1 MKPPIVNSPLVLLEQ
16 GTIAS
21 LRKARERQSEYERFY
36 WDQYFELQ
44 FQRDKIKEQI
54 FEVLNTSCTSN
65 FDFSSWQRS
74 VKYRFG
80 LHPLCVLGSLNDP
93 GGRFNIGDF
102 NTQTFEP
109 FPALYVAR
117 DKKTALVEHL
127 FASDERESGA
137 EWELALTKP
146 TSVTIV
152 AVSGHL
158 DRLFDMR
165 ATYALRPLV
174 KLLSQFNLSNALKS
188 RAQRLGIVEPVIVST
203 AAMLK
208 KSLEDK
214 KWRRAPMLY
223 DIPANPQIFGHLI
236 YAAKIEAV
244 LYKSTLTGKDCLAI
258 FPRNFIDTTSFV
270 ELDDETPMDETPAR
284 LDCHTWGQSE
294 VQWKSILGR

>member
-158 DRLFDMR
+158 DRLF
-165 ATYALRPLV
+165 
-174 KLLSQFNLSNALKS
+174 
-188 RAQRLGIVEPVIVST
+188 
-203 AAMLK
+203 
-208 KSLEDK
+208 
-214 KWRRAPMLY
+214 
-223 DIPANPQIFGHLI
+223 GHLI